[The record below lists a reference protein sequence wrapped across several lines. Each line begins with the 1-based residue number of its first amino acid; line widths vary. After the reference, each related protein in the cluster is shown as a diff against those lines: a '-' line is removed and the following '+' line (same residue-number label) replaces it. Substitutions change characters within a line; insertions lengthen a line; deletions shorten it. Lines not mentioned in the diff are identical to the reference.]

1 MSKKA
6 FDNLC
11 CNAVNDYSYKKLKK
25 QLAKYNPIMLASG
38 CAVYVLAGKMG
49 IKTVD

>member
-25 QLAKYNPIMLASG
+25 QLAKYNPIMLAWDARFMCSQEKW
-38 CAVYVLAGKMG
+38 ASKL
-49 IKTVD
+49 